1 MQKSQV
7 IKLCYAGRDRLANGP
22 IDGKVSRVRMM
33 MNPKEEMNLHM
44 QDKANWQNKNLKKD
58 LWNNKNDIERGM
70 VW

>member
-33 MNPKEEMNLHM
+33 MNPKEEMNL
-44 QDKANWQNKNLKKD
+44 QSQTRKRNTERVAKTDRRGDGLTR
-58 LWNNKNDIERGM
+58 IEGPSD
-70 VW
+70 